1 MLSPVVLNGER
12 IASIDTLRN
21 VVMRGSNTL
30 MSDLE
35 ITKRLTALE
44 SEIQELKAVQELLLR
59 LLSTTR
65 PLSGVLEYYGA
76 TESTEQALYRY
87 LDEMVERIR
96 GPEHGHP
103 TFSAFQVRI
112 GGLFPQLRGD
122 RQFIQL
128 LIDTLKVERP
138 AYAELYRFMNE
149 HHWPV
154 WD

>member
-1 MLSPVVLNGER
+1 
-12 IASIDTLRN
+12 
-21 VVMRGSNTL
+21 
-30 MSDLE
+30 MSDADV
-35 ITKRLTALE
+35 TARLAALE
-44 SEIQELKAVQELLLR
+44 TEIQELRAVQNLLLR

-65 PLSGVLEYYGA
+65 PLASVLEYYGA

-87 LDEMVERIR
+87 LDEMVERVR
-96 GPEHGHP
+96 GPKHGQP
-103 TFSAFQVRI
+103 TFSAFQVRL

-122 RQFIQL
+122 RAFIQL

-138 AYAELYRFMNE
+138 AYAELYRYMNE

>member
-1 MLSPVVLNGER
+1 
-12 IASIDTLRN
+12 
-21 VVMRGSNTL
+21 
-30 MSDLE
+30 MSDADV
-35 ITKRLTALE
+35 TARLAALE
-44 SEIQELKAVQELLLR
+44 TEIEELRAVQNLLLR

-65 PLSGVLEYYGA
+65 PLASVLEYYGA

-87 LDEMVERIR
+87 LDEMVERVR
-96 GPEHGHP
+96 GPQRGQP

-122 RQFIQL
+122 RAFMQL
-128 LIDTLKVERP
+128 LIDTLRVERP
-138 AYAELYRFMNE
+138 AYAELYRYMNE